1 MMRYTT
7 PVRRQA
13 ALKERLDEL
22 VETFDIRTI
31 TPDPLELVLRYER
44 PLDQEVAGLIAAAFA
59 YGRAD
64 TVVRN
69 GGWILDRMGSSP
81 HQWLAESFSVET
93 APDAFEGFAHRFHKT
108 PDLVALL
115 SAMAAAVR
123 HDGSLGALFARLHDR
138 GQRDIGESLSRFV
151 AALIAGADPRYANLP
166 SLRYLLSS
174 PREGSACKRMNL
186 YLRWMVRRTSPD
198 LGLWSFVDPSLLVM
212 PLDTH
217 IHRISNF
224 LGLNDRRSA
233 DWKAARGL
241 TDRLARFSPADPV
254 RYDFAL
260 CRLGILDHCSR
271 KRRAENCV
279 VCPLRSVCRFPVTES
294 SSS

>member
-1 MMRYTT
+1 MMRQRI

-22 VETFDIRTI
+22 VATFDIRTI
-31 TPDPLELVLRYER
+31 TPDPLELVLRYRR

-59 YGRAD
+59 YGRAGI
-64 TVVRN
+64 VVRN

-93 APDAFEGFAHRFHKT
+93 ARDTFAGFSHRFHKT

-123 HDGSLGALFARLHDR
+123 RDGSLGALFARLHDPAR
-138 GQRDIGESLSRFV
+138 ADVAESLSRFV
-151 AALIAGADPRYANLP
+151 ETLIAGADERLAHLP

-186 YLRWMVRRTSPD
+186 YLRWMVRREPPD

-217 IHRISNF
+217 IHRISHF
-224 LGLNDRRSA
+224 LGLNDRRSP
-233 DWKAARGL
+233 DWKAARAL

-271 KRRAENCV
+271 KRRKENCD
-279 VCPLRSVCRFPVTES
+279 VCPLKPVCRFPVT
-294 SSS
+294 